1 MEKVETQLALVS
13 KEFPVFNLMQ
23 LKTGWTLV
31 HEDPISGL
39 FVRERSPWRRKYG
52 SPRKRTYRMRVRVY
66 ATHYSQMPPA
76 AVLSSLADFAYNLL
90 ERGDRY
96 G

>member
-39 FVRERSPWRRKYG
+39 FVRERSPLAEKIRITKE
-52 SPRKRTYRMRVRVY
+52 
-66 ATHYSQMPPA
+66 AD
-76 AVLSSLADFAYNLL
+76 LSHAGAGLCYP
-90 ERGDRY
+90 
-96 G
+96 